1 MKLRMKVCLFGPY
14 VMAQMN
20 LVFKKRLELQ
30 GIEIVECQ
38 EEIHNKL
45 ISIIPAYVKLFFKH
59 RKLDYDIMII
69 PRWRGG
75 LAIPLAKIISRK
87 PIVYFVY
94 SSQYDIL
101 FTDRQ
106 TFKPN
111 SFMGK
116 FITLWYKWSMKFSN
130 IIIKESNADIEYNSK
145 QFGIDKKKFR
155 RLFLSAD
162 EDLFPACS
170 FKAPEEVFVI
180 LYFGT
185 FIPLHGTEVII
196 ESAKILSENRDIIF
210 KFIGDDPQKKL
221 IENLAKKYNLKNVK
235 FLGFVD
241 QETLANNIKKSDVCL
256 GIFGDVDRAYR
267 VITNKVYQ
275 ILCSQKPLITMESE
289 VIREIDLVNE
299 KNCILI
305 PANNPKKL
313 AEAIIFLKNNPEIRK
328 KISESGRSLYLERLS
343 MKKTSKELFEILNHI

>member
-14 VMAQMN
+14 VMAEMN

-30 GIEIVECQ
+30 GIKIVECQ

-45 ISIIPAYVKLFFKH
+45 ISIIPAYVKLFLKH

-75 LAIPLAKIISRK
+75 LALPLAKIISRK

-94 SSQYDIL
+94 ASPYDIL
-101 FTDRQ
+101 ITDRQ

-116 FITLWYKWSMKFSN
+116 FIRFWYKWSMKSSN
-130 IIIKESNADIEYNSK
+130 IIIKESIADIEYNVK

-162 EDLFPACS
+162 QDLFPACS
-170 FKAPEEVFVI
+170 FKEPEEIFTV

-185 FIPLHGTEVII
+185 FNPLHGTEVII
-196 ESAKILSENRDIIF
+196 ESAKILSENMDIIF
-210 KFIGDDPQKKL
+210 KFVGGGPRKRL

-241 QETLANNIKKSDVCL
+241 QETLANNINKSDVCL
-256 GIFGDVDRAYR
+256 GIFGDNDRAYR

-275 ILCSQKPLITMESE
+275 ILCSQKLLITIESE
-289 VIREIDLVNE
+289 AIREIGLENE

-305 PANNPKKL
+305 PANDPSKL
-313 AEAIIFLKNNPEIRK
+313 ADAIIFLKNNTELRK

-343 MKKTSKELFEILNHI
+343 MEKTSKELVNILNNI